1 MWLFD
6 AFNVI
11 QTNTSIFI
19 SESNLLTFYLLYPF
33 LIPFRS
39 FPSYFCL
46 LSIVATFSLPSVCF
60 SSLFNE
66 LFLPPP
72 APFFLS
78 GPNFLV
84 ELAWKC
90 LLRRLPFLLF
100 LRSWRSFCDETVIFA
115 KRRLTILQTSIAAP
129 LLFQN
134 VPRANGP
141 TIYAGYSC
149 WFRLSL
155 PLQLILYSSG
165 LFLPSPFPPFR
176 FCLQVLFFRRNS
188 ERCTPLRDVQSEHTQ
203 CFLSLLIFP
212 TVALKRLLFL
222 LGSLCSTNSSWEHH
236 IRADLLN
243 NYDRKV
249 RPVREGRREVTVQ
262 FSLRVG
268 RLVKVVRQIIII
280 FGTPF

>member
-84 ELAWKC
+84 ELARKR

-149 WFRLSL
+149 WFPLS
-155 PLQLILYSSG
+155 
-165 LFLPSPFPPFR
+165 PSPTHPLLLWPLFALSFPS
-176 FCLQVLFFRRNS
+176 V
-188 ERCTPLRDVQSEHTQ
+188 
-203 CFLSLLIFP
+203 SLLPPSTIFSSQFRTLHAP
-212 TVALKRLLFL
+212 SGCPVWAYTVFL
-222 LGSLCSTNSSWEHH
+222 ISFNFSHSSTKKTSF
-236 IRADLLN
+236 L
-243 NYDRKV
+243 V
-249 RPVREGRREVTVQ
+249 RISV
-262 FSLRVG
+262 FN
-268 RLVKVVRQIIII
+268 K
-280 FGTPF
+280 FFMGTPHSSRPTE